1 MGEGFK
7 VIGPEELRGLMK
19 EIEEG
24 NCLLLDVRERQ
35 EFESEHI
42 PLSILM
48 PISEIERRWQELD
61 PSMRIVLYCASGRR
75 SMRVADFLAKA
86 GFKDISILEGGLK
99 RWSREDGTLE
109 RR

>member
-1 MGEGFK
+1 MGEFLGEGFK

-48 PISEIERRWQELD
+48 PISEIDHRWQELD
-61 PSMRIVLYCASGRR
+61 P
-75 SMRVADFLAKA
+75 
-86 GFKDISILEGGLK
+86 
-99 RWSREDGTLE
+99 
-109 RR
+109 